1 MKKDNVKNTQIAE
14 LKNQIEKLKSENRI
28 RIFIS
33 ILINVLDKFFQD
45 WQ

>member
-1 MKKDNVKNTQIAE
+1 MEQKNLKSQNTEIAE

-33 ILINVLDKFFQD
+33 ILINVLDKYFV
-45 WQ
+45 

>member
-1 MKKDNVKNTQIAE
+1 MKKDNTNNTEIAE

-33 ILINVLDKFFQD
+33 ILINVLDKYFV
-45 WQ
+45 